1 MKRCYILAVLAVA
14 FLAIGEAVRPFGYRN
29 RKLAENRSQSG
40 IRKDF
45 WFSQYQHRVLAEEAR
60 RLSKVGITRYQ
71 DFWPVP
77 NLKAFAVSDRDVC
90 CCNAFVADCNLGYHK
105 YGVVHPVWKS
115 HAVGNTQTAGVLEG
129 PPPEELMTPC
139 NGTMCRQYP
148 RDDNVEVR
156 CYYARFMGTI
166 CTANPYL
173 IEMRLRLHCSRSK
186 KSKLARLQLSTCKT
200 MVQHRSHTPIATI
213 TESTTYESLYPQFC
227 GYYKLVPIQ
236 RDQLGNKYSQGRKNI
251 RASVSSQL
259 GQLPSVTLVAYE

>member
-1 MKRCYILAVLAVA
+1 
-14 FLAIGEAVRPFGYRN
+14 
-29 RKLAENRSQSG
+29 
-40 IRKDF
+40 
-45 WFSQYQHRVLAEEAR
+45 
-60 RLSKVGITRYQ
+60 
-71 DFWPVP
+71 
-77 NLKAFAVSDRDVC
+77 
-90 CCNAFVADCNLGYHK
+90 
-105 YGVVHPVWKS
+105 
-115 HAVGNTQTAGVLEG
+115 
-129 PPPEELMTPC
+129 MTPC

-186 KSKLARLQLSTCKT
+186 KSKLARLQLSTCNT

-213 TESTTYESLYPQFC
+213 TESTTYERA
-227 GYYKLVPIQ
+227 V
-236 RDQLGNKYSQGRKNI
+236 NNI